1 MASSRD
7 ITAASTASNSDVEDI
22 SENTTSSIRNRIACR
37 TGDVLN
43 NLTLSVWYSYALLFL
58 QNVAGLSPTSVGIL
72 FLVSQ
77 ILMAVT
83 LIVIYLGYD
92 KQLWKLFTAY
102 GIQKARHVVSS
113 AGILF
118 AWPFAFTPCLICG
131 DGRSNLALGMYYL
144 IPVVLLSVCW
154 ELAEL
159 SFSSL
164 RKEIREGNDS
174 EISRSITRV
183 CKVFLYI
190 VLWFLL
196 QESKETS
203 VNSNIKEQFAYL
215 VLILLPVGFAFVFA
229 FHLTVLEAR
238 VQIERTRETNEGEQ
252 LEKGAPSA
260 SVKLPQ
266 LEGSLGLTWIQW
278 LKEPLLYK
286 VGSVGVFS
294 KVAFR
299 LVQCYL
305 PLYLTET
312 LKLRKESVAFF
323 PLIIVIT
330 RVVVE
335 MFCKRGIYKVKIR
348 VIIVCTTAAIFG
360 TSLWYYLHTEERT
373 SLVYAPTVI
382 FASMSSL
389 LTMVTPTLHQELTA
403 NEKENSSFVHGVF
416 ECSERAILGVIVFT
430 IQMFYPDS
438 TKSSSV
444 GEFLRI
450 TFPAVLGTTIV
461 IPLVV
466 ATAFMTSND
475 SHEGMD
481 MHGNDQVTAATSP
494 GMENGP
500 NLPLMNCFVDRL
512 VSSERSTPA
521 LDIEQGEGQR
531 RTGRDYSE
539 LQAAPS
545 DAEQEGN
552 HFHSQRDQVVSTSTA
567 VPSDTP
573 SEETQSHSERDQE
586 IQEVKKALDELHRLP
601 STDL

>member
-22 SENTTSSIRNRIACR
+22 SENTTPSIRNRIACR

-72 FLVSQ
+72 FFVSQ

-118 AWPFAFTPCLICG
+118 AWPFAFTPCLLCG

-183 CKVFLYI
+183 CKVCLYI

-229 FHLTVLEAR
+229 FHLTVLEPR
-238 VQIERTRETNEGEQ
+238 VQIERTRETNEREQ
-252 LEKGAPSA
+252 LEEA
-260 SVKLPQ
+260 VYFIPQ
-266 LEGSLGLTWIQW
+266 
-278 LKEPLLYK
+278 
-286 VGSVGVFS
+286 
-294 KVAFR
+294 
-299 LVQCYL
+299 
-305 PLYLTET
+305 
-312 LKLRKESVAFF
+312 
-323 PLIIVIT
+323 
-330 RVVVE
+330 
-335 MFCKRGIYKVKIR
+335 
-348 VIIVCTTAAIFG
+348 VIIVCTTTAIFG

-389 LTMVTPTLHQELTA
+389 LTMVTPTLHQELTG
-403 NEKENSSFVHGVF
+403 NEKETSSFVHGVF

-438 TKSSSV
+438 TK
-444 GEFLRI
+444 R
-450 TFPAVLGTTIV
+450 
-461 IPLVV
+461 
-466 ATAFMTSND
+466 
-475 SHEGMD
+475 
-481 MHGNDQVTAATSP
+481 
-494 GMENGP
+494 
-500 NLPLMNCFVDRL
+500 
-512 VSSERSTPA
+512 
-521 LDIEQGEGQR
+521 
-531 RTGRDYSE
+531 
-539 LQAAPS
+539 
-545 DAEQEGN
+545 
-552 HFHSQRDQVVSTSTA
+552 
-567 VPSDTP
+567 
-573 SEETQSHSERDQE
+573 
-586 IQEVKKALDELHRLP
+586 
-601 STDL
+601 

>member
-1 MASSRD
+1 M
-7 ITAASTASNSDVEDI
+7 
-22 SENTTSSIRNRIACR
+22 
-37 TGDVLN
+37 
-43 NLTLSVWYSYALLFL
+43 
-58 QNVAGLSPTSVGIL
+58 
-72 FLVSQ
+72 
-77 ILMAVT
+77 
-83 LIVIYLGYD
+83 
-92 KQLWKLFTAY
+92 
-102 GIQKARHVVSS
+102 
-113 AGILF
+113 
-118 AWPFAFTPCLICG
+118 
-131 DGRSNLALGMYYL
+131 
-144 IPVVLLSVCW
+144 
-154 ELAEL
+154 
-159 SFSSL
+159 
-164 RKEIREGNDS
+164 
-174 EISRSITRV
+174 
-183 CKVFLYI
+183 
-190 VLWFLL
+190 
-196 QESKETS
+196 
-203 VNSNIKEQFAYL
+203 
-215 VLILLPVGFAFVFA
+215 FA
-229 FHLTVLEAR
+229 FHLTVLEPR
-238 VQIERTRETNEGEQ
+238 LQIERTRETDEGGQ
-252 LEKGAPSA
+252 LEEGAPSA
-260 SVKLPQ
+260 SAKLPQ

-294 KVAFR
+294 NIAFR

-373 SLVYAPTVI
+373 SLVYAPTVV

-389 LTMVTPTLHQELTA
+389 LTMVTPTLHQELTG

-475 SHEGMD
+475 SHE
-481 MHGNDQVTAATSP
+481 
-494 GMENGP
+494 
-500 NLPLMNCFVDRL
+500 

-539 LQAAPS
+539 LQGSSSTAAPS

-552 HFHSQRDQVVSTSTA
+552 HFHSQRDQVSASTA

-573 SEETQSHSERDQE
+573 SEETQSHSEREQE